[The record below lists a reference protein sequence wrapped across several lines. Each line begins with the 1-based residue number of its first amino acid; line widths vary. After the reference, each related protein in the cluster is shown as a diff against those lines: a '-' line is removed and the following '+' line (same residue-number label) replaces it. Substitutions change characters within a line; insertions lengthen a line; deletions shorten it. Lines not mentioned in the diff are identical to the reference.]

1 MKLKIAFFFD
11 TSPNAG
17 GATSEAI
24 YMLSKLEELL
34 ENKFELT
41 IILTS
46 KKMKDLFLKNK
57 SKIKFFRMNAVQRQ
71 ICYLRNFSILIKIR
85 NFFFKNIFESFLKEN
100 KIDIVYFI
108 NPSQYSLY
116 IEDTDFI
123 ITVPDVS
130 HRENIEFP
138 EWAKSTNFF
147 WKEEILSKSLIRA
160 ISVITNAEIIKNK
173 IVSFYSVE
181 SDRVQ
186 VISHQPSDN
195 ITNFDLN
202 ISKPKNNYNLPNK
215 YIFYPA
221 NFLPHKNHKY
231 VIDVINILK
240 NKKKFKI
247 SAVFCGSDKGYL
259 KKIKEY
265 VSRLDLN
272 DEIIFLDYVHEN
284 DIPFLYLKSQ
294 ALIMPTFSG
303 PTNIPPWEAFKMEV
317 PVIYSNIFS
326 IKEVYGDAVAYI
338 DPFDPETGAEKT
350 LEIYNN
356 IKLKKD
362 LIDNGKKLLKTN
374 DFNKDIKKIIDIFN
388 KNKKIKQSWK
398 FI

>member
-71 ICYLRNFSILIKIR
+71 ICYLRNFSILRKIR

-398 FI
+398 FS

>member
-17 GATSEAI
+17 GAISEAI
-24 YMLSKLEELL
+24 YMLSKLEEVL

-46 KKMKDLFLKNK
+46 KKMKDLFSKNK
-57 SKIKFFRMNAVQRQ
+57 SKIKFFSMSVVQRQ
-71 ICYLRNFSILIKIR
+71 ICYLRNFSIFRKIR
-85 NFFFKNIFESFLKEN
+85 KFFFKNIFENFLIEN

-147 WKEEILSKSLIRA
+147 WKEEVLSKSLIRA

-173 IVSFYSVE
+173 IISFYSVE
-181 SDRVQ
+181 RDRVQ
-186 VISHQPSDN
+186 VISHQPSNN
-195 ITNFDLN
+195 IANFDLN
-202 ISKPKNNYNLPNK
+202 LSKPNNHYNLPNK

-265 VSRLDLN
+265 ASSLDLN
-272 DEIIFLDYVHEN
+272 DEIIFLDYVHDN
-284 DIPFLYLKSQ
+284 DLPFLYLKSQ

-317 PVIYSNIFS
+317 PVMYSNIFN

-338 DPFDPETGAEKT
+338 DPFDPETGAEVT
-350 LEIYNN
+350 LEICNN

-362 LIDNGKKLLKTN
+362 LVDNGKKLLKKN
-374 DFNKDIKKIIDIFN
+374 DFNEDIKKIIDILN